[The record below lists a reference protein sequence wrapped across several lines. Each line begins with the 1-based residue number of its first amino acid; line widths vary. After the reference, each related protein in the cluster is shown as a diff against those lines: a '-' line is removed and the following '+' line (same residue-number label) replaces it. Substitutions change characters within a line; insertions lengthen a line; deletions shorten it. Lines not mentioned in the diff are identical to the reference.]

1 MKLFVTAVI
10 APLLGVIASPLWGQ
24 DSSSLSEILSDSVQ
38 TVEGKKVEIEE
49 LEGKIVGLY
58 FSAHWCG
65 PCRLFTPV
73 LAEFYETH
81 KEQDFEIIFISFDKS
96 NTEKQNY
103 MREAGMK
110 WLTMKGAGNRK
121 AKQLA
126 EEFQV
131 QGFPTLLILDD
142 SGKLITPNGRADV
155 ITSSETAL
163 ERWLETDPS

>member
-24 DSSSLSEILSDSVQ
+24 DSSSLSEILPDSVH
-38 TVEGKKVEIEE
+38 TVEGKKVETEE

-73 LAEFYETH
+73 LAEFYETN

-126 EEFQV
+126 EKFQV
-131 QGFPTLLILDD
+131 EGFPTLLILDD